1 MLKKLCNYTLKR
13 IIIFTFIIIMI
24 LNIFSPYMVYAS
36 SYDDLRN
43 LIVEIEEDPEVAS
56 AFWTSMGT
64 VDLPRPN
71 RDTYKDEYIDAM
83 TKWVA
88 VQFIPDI
95 DRNNNEE
102 LKDALLWS
110 EPFYEEYMPKDII
123 SDEQYQTGFN
133 NLNKAYEEYNKTLEE
148 GGSKDDALSE
158 GGGSLNQ
165 DITDKVEQ
173 DVQTGMSNGA
183 DIWDGGLQEIG
194 VGGILLDPIFNF
206 VLAIC
211 DAINGTLQS
220 IMYSGEDSNGPLG
233 NILSAIGET
242 FDIMTDET
250 SDAEFDSKG
259 TSSQIKVKIIQRF
272 FGTAYPHFHYS
283 CEEIFSGKVGILGID
298 FISGEGQTEGLAN
311 VRVVIAS
318 WYKTLRLIAIVG
330 FLSILIYTG
339 IRIMISSAAE
349 DKAKYKEWI
358 INWFIGIGILFCMH
372 YIMSFI
378 ITIVQ
383 TFNESLSQSMEY
395 ISVQANVEHFLVIND
410 INATFNTNL
419 IGLVRFCA
427 QSSVP
432 LFKVGYLIL
441 YVMLTTFTV
450 KFTFIYLKRVI
461 NMAFLTL
468 IAPIVAFTYPLDKLS
483 DGKAEGF
490 NMWLKEY
497 VFNALLQP
505 MHFLLYYI
513 LVGSSIMIAAENP
526 IYAIAVMAFMSEGE
540 RLLRKIFGFDKASGG
555 TVKGMQDAFAAA
567 TIATSL
573 RGLMSRGGQKN
584 SAQRKMPAP
593 GGFKGDLK
601 NGIAM
606 NNPNINSGAQIT
618 SGTGGNPIPDSGGN
632 QRNTDSDS
640 NGNGAGSVDNN
651 NPITPSQNENNP
663 RVSSPQTNAQTSN
676 NQNIQTT
683 NSNVNKVGQKPLSI
697 RQKALRT
704 AKNVGKKAVRPIW
717 DFDRTGKYNGKR
729 LIRNVAKGVV
739 GASLGITAA
748 AVQAGISLADGKYHP
763 GEGLASFAAG
773 FGVGGRGF
781 DGVANTF
788 SEGYQDGLTKEEK
801 MRAYQEDFR
810 NREDVIEFCKQNYG
824 DDWKQYRDRMTDN
837 YVYRGFTDLS
847 EMKEMIKYSN
857 AITGDVSGLT
867 DKQRNEKIMQ
877 SDIAAM
883 SIKNVQRR
891 KVSEGSMATVYNRD
905 KEDEYIKSRTQGSS
919 NPTEVANRIRAEN
932 AAIRYYNS
940 IVKD

>member
-1 MLKKLCNYTLKR
+1 
-13 IIIFTFIIIMI
+13 
-24 LNIFSPYMVYAS
+24 MV
-36 SYDDLRN
+36 
-43 LIVEIEEDPEVAS
+43 
-56 AFWTSMGT
+56 
-64 VDLPRPN
+64 LP
-71 RDTYKDEYIDAM
+71 
-83 TKWVA
+83 
-88 VQFIPDI
+88 
-95 DRNNNEE
+95 
-102 LKDALLWS
+102 
-110 EPFYEEYMPKDII
+110 
-123 SDEQYQTGFN
+123 
-133 NLNKAYEEYNKTLEE
+133 
-148 GGSKDDALSE
+148 
-158 GGGSLNQ
+158 
-165 DITDKVEQ
+165 
-173 DVQTGMSNGA
+173 
-183 DIWDGGLQEIG
+183 
-194 VGGILLDPIFNF
+194 
-206 VLAIC
+206 
-211 DAINGTLQS
+211 
-220 IMYSGEDSNGPLG
+220 
-233 NILSAIGET
+233 
-242 FDIMTDET
+242 
-250 SDAEFDSKG
+250 
-259 TSSQIKVKIIQRF
+259 
-272 FGTAYPHFHYS
+272 
-283 CEEIFSGKVGILGID
+283 
-298 FISGEGQTEGLAN
+298 
-311 VRVVIAS
+311 
-318 WYKTLRLIAIVG
+318 
-330 FLSILIYTG
+330 
-339 IRIMISSAAE
+339 
-349 DKAKYKEWI
+349 WI
-358 INWFIGIGILFCMH
+358 I
-372 YIMSFI
+372 
-378 ITIVQ
+378 
-383 TFNESLSQSMEY
+383 
-395 ISVQANVEHFLVIND
+395 
-410 INATFNTNL
+410 
-419 IGLVRFCA
+419 
-427 QSSVP
+427 
-432 LFKVGYLIL
+432 
-441 YVMLTTFTV
+441 
-450 KFTFIYLKRVI
+450 
-461 NMAFLTL
+461 
-468 IAPIVAFTYPLDKLS
+468 
-483 DGKAEGF
+483 
-490 NMWLKEY
+490 
-497 VFNALLQP
+497 
-505 MHFLLYYI
+505 
-513 LVGSSIMIAAENP
+513 
-526 IYAIAVMAFMSEGE
+526 
-540 RLLRKIFGFDKASGG
+540 
-555 TVKGMQDAFAAA
+555 
-567 TIATSL
+567 
-573 RGLMSRGGQKN
+573 
-584 SAQRKMPAP
+584 
-593 GGFKGDLK
+593 
-601 NGIAM
+601 
-606 NNPNINSGAQIT
+606 QIT

>member
-1 MLKKLCNYTLKR
+1 MVG
-13 IIIFTFIIIMI
+13 IIILSDVAEGDEDI
-24 LNIFSPYMVYAS
+24 
-36 SYDDLRN
+36 YD
-43 LIVEIEEDPEVAS
+43 
-56 AFWTSMGT
+56 GG
-64 VDLPRPN
+64 
-71 RDTYKDEYIDAM
+71 IDAYS
-83 TKWVA
+83 
-88 VQFIPDI
+88 
-95 DRNNNEE
+95 
-102 LKDALLWS
+102 DA
-110 EPFYEEYMPKDII
+110 E
-123 SDEQYQTGFN
+123 
-133 NLNKAYEEYNKTLEE
+133 
-148 GGSKDDALSE
+148 
-158 GGGSLNQ
+158 
-165 DITDKVEQ
+165 
-173 DVQTGMSNGA
+173 
-183 DIWDGGLQEIG
+183 
-194 VGGILLDPIFNF
+194 GGILLNAVFELALLIGDAVNAIFQKVMLADESNNNF
-206 VLAIC
+206 IVNIVSTVI
-211 DAINGTLQS
+211 DSFT
-220 IMYSGEDSNGPLG
+220 IMS
-233 NILSAIGET
+233 
-242 FDIMTDET
+242 DE
-250 SDAEFDSKG
+250 SEDAEFDNG
-259 TSSQIKVKIIQRF
+259 NINNTALKVRILQKF
-272 FGTAYPHFHYS
+272 KELEFPHIHYS
-283 CEEIFSGKVGILGID
+283 CEEIFSGKIGILNIN
-298 FISGEGQTEGLAN
+298 FISGEGQSEGLAS
-311 VRVVIAS
+311 VRTVISS
-318 WYKTLRLIAIVG
+318 WYRTLRLMAIVG

-339 IRIMISSAAE
+339 IRIMISSTAE

-358 INWFIGIGILFCMH
+358 INWLIGIAILFFMH

-378 ITIVQ
+378 ITIVEQ
-383 TFNESLSQSMEY
+383 FNKFLSQSMQY
-395 ISVQANVEHFLVIND
+395 IHISSYYAEKSFAIND
-410 INATFNTNL
+410 KSGAFNTNL

-432 LFKVGYLIL
+432 QFKVGYLIL
-441 YVMLTTFTV
+441 YIMLTTYTA

-461 NMAFLTL
+461 NMAFLTM

-513 LVGSSIMIAAENP
+513 LVGSSVIIAAENP
-526 IYAIAVMAFMSEGE
+526 IYAIAVLAFMSEGE

-573 RGLMSRGGQKN
+573 RGLMSKGGQKN
-584 SAQRKMPAP
+584 STQRKMTAP
-593 GGFKGDLK
+593 GGFKDDLK

-606 NNPNINSGAQIT
+606 NNPNINSAAQLT
-618 SGTGGNPIPDSGGN
+618 SGTEEKPTSDSGGN
-632 QRNTDSDS
+632 QRNSDSDS
-640 NGNGAGSVDNN
+640 SGNGAESVDNN
-651 NPITPSQNENNP
+651 NTRTLNPNENNS
-663 RVSSPQTNAQTSN
+663 RDSSSQTNGQTED
-676 NQNIQTT
+676 NQKTQTV
-683 NSNVNKVGQKPLSI
+683 NSNANKEGQKPLSI

-739 GASLGITAA
+739 GTGLGITAA

-788 SEGYQDGLTKEEK
+788 SEGYQEGLTEEEK
-801 MRAYQEDFR
+801 MQAYQEDFR
-810 NREDVIEFCKQNYG
+810 NREDVIEFCKQTYG

-837 YVYRGFTDLS
+837 YVYRGFTDLG

-867 DKQRNEKIMQ
+867 DKQRKEKILQ

-891 KVSEGSMATVYNRD
+891 KINEGSMSTVYNRD
-905 KEDEYIKSRTQGSS
+905 KEDEYIKARTQDSS
-919 NPTEVANRIRAEN
+919 NPTELANRIRTEN

>member
-1 MLKKLCNYTLKR
+1 M
-13 IIIFTFIIIMI
+13 
-24 LNIFSPYMVYAS
+24 
-36 SYDDLRN
+36 
-43 LIVEIEEDPEVAS
+43 
-56 AFWTSMGT
+56 
-64 VDLPRPN
+64 
-71 RDTYKDEYIDAM
+71 
-83 TKWVA
+83 
-88 VQFIPDI
+88 
-95 DRNNNEE
+95 
-102 LKDALLWS
+102 
-110 EPFYEEYMPKDII
+110 
-123 SDEQYQTGFN
+123 
-133 NLNKAYEEYNKTLEE
+133 
-148 GGSKDDALSE
+148 
-158 GGGSLNQ
+158 
-165 DITDKVEQ
+165 
-173 DVQTGMSNGA
+173 
-183 DIWDGGLQEIG
+183 IWDGAEQDSDGSITSVFADL
-194 VGGILLDPIFNF
+194 VGGILLNPMFNL
-206 VLAIC
+206 VLAVM
-211 DAINGTLQS
+211 DAINSILQRV
-220 IMYSGEDSNGPLG
+220 MYSGEDANGPLSLIVG
-233 NILSAIGET
+233 GITDS
-242 FDIMTDET
+242 FDIMTKDK
-250 SDAEFDSKG
+250 SDKEFDSSVG
-259 TSSQIKVKIIQRF
+259 QASSITVEILAGNGSVK
-272 FGTAYPHFHYS
+272 YPHIHYS

-298 FISGEGQTEGLAN
+298 FISGEGQTEDLAS
-311 VRVVIAS
+311 VRKVIAS

-339 IRIMISSAAE
+339 IRIMLSATAA

-358 INWFIGIGILFCMH
+358 INWVIGLGILFCMH

-378 ITIVQ
+378 ITVIQ
-383 TFNESLSQSMEY
+383 RFNEGLSNSLEY
-395 ISVQANVEHFLVIND
+395 IHVGGTTSVGVPVTTE
-410 INATFNTNL
+410 FNTNL
-419 IGLVRFCA
+419 IGLVRYCA
-427 QSSVP
+427 QSTVT
-432 LFKVGYLIL
+432 LFKLSYLIL
-441 YVMLTTFTV
+441 YVMLTTYTL
-450 KFTFIYLKRVI
+450 KFTFVYLKRVI

-483 DGKAEGF
+483 DGNAQGF
-490 NMWLKEY
+490 SMWLKEY

-513 LVGSSIMIAAENP
+513 LVGSSIKIAALNP
-526 IYAIAVMAFMSEGE
+526 IYAIAVLAFMSEGE

-555 TVKGMQDAFAAA
+555 TVKGMQDAFAVA
-567 TIATSL
+567 TVATSL
-573 RGLMSRGGQKN
+573 RGIMSKGGQKN

-606 NNPNINSGAQIT
+606 NNPNINSGAQLT
-618 SGTGGNPIPDSGGN
+618 SGTGGNSIFDSGGN
-632 QRNTDSDS
+632 QRNTDS

-651 NPITPSQNENNP
+651 NPRTPSQNENNS
-663 RVSSPQTNAQTSN
+663 RVSSLQTNGQTSN
-676 NQNIQTT
+676 NQNTQTI

-773 FGVGGRGF
+773 FGVGGKGF

-801 MRAYQEDFR
+801 MQAYQEDFR

-847 EMKEMIKYSN
+847 EMKEMMKYSN

>member
-1 MLKKLCNYTLKR
+1 MVGIN
-13 IIIFTFIIIMI
+13 IFTDVAEGDEDI
-24 LNIFSPYMVYAS
+24 
-36 SYDDLRN
+36 YD
-43 LIVEIEEDPEVAS
+43 
-56 AFWTSMGT
+56 GG
-64 VDLPRPN
+64 
-71 RDTYKDEYIDAM
+71 IDAYS
-83 TKWVA
+83 
-88 VQFIPDI
+88 
-95 DRNNNEE
+95 
-102 LKDALLWS
+102 DA
-110 EPFYEEYMPKDII
+110 E
-123 SDEQYQTGFN
+123 
-133 NLNKAYEEYNKTLEE
+133 
-148 GGSKDDALSE
+148 
-158 GGGSLNQ
+158 
-165 DITDKVEQ
+165 
-173 DVQTGMSNGA
+173 
-183 DIWDGGLQEIG
+183 
-194 VGGILLDPIFNF
+194 GGILLNPLFELALLIGDAVNAIFQKIMLADESNNNF
-206 VLAIC
+206 I
-211 DAINGTLQS
+211 
-220 IMYSGEDSNGPLG
+220 G
-233 NILSAIGET
+233 NIVSTVIDSFT
-242 FDIMTDET
+242 IMSDE
-250 SDAEFDSKG
+250 SEDAEFDNG
-259 TSSQIKVKIIQRF
+259 NINNTALKVRILQKYKELEF
-272 FGTAYPHFHYS
+272 PHIHYS
-283 CEEIFSGKVGILGID
+283 CEEIFSGKIGILNIN
-298 FISGEGQTEGLAN
+298 FISGEGQSEGLAS
-311 VRVVIAS
+311 VRTVISS
-318 WYKTLRLIAIVG
+318 WYRTLRLMAIVG

-339 IRIMISSAAE
+339 IRIMISSTAE

-358 INWFIGIGILFCMH
+358 INWLIGIAILFFMH

-378 ITIVQ
+378 ITIVEQ
-383 TFNESLSQSMEY
+383 FNKFLSQSMQY
-395 ISVQANVEHFLVIND
+395 IHISSYYAEKSFSIND
-410 INATFNTNL
+410 KSGAFNTNL

-432 LFKVGYLIL
+432 QFKVGYLIL
-441 YVMLTTFTV
+441 YIMLTTFTA

-461 NMAFLTL
+461 NMAFLTM

-513 LVGSSIMIAAENP
+513 LVGSSVIIAAENP
-526 IYAIAVMAFMSEGE
+526 IYAIAVLAFMSEGE

-573 RGLMSRGGQKN
+573 RGLMSKGGQKN
-584 SAQRKMPAP
+584 STQRKMTAP
-593 GGFKGDLK
+593 GGFKDDLK

-606 NNPNINSGAQIT
+606 NNPNINSAAQLT
-618 SGTGGNPIPDSGGN
+618 SGTEEKPTSDSGGN
-632 QRNTDSDS
+632 QRNSDSDS

>member
-1 MLKKLCNYTLKR
+1 MVGIN
-13 IIIFTFIIIMI
+13 I
-24 LNIFSPYMVYAS
+24 LTDVAEGDEDI
-36 SYDDLRN
+36 YD
-43 LIVEIEEDPEVAS
+43 
-56 AFWTSMGT
+56 GG
-64 VDLPRPN
+64 
-71 RDTYKDEYIDAM
+71 IDAYS
-83 TKWVA
+83 
-88 VQFIPDI
+88 
-95 DRNNNEE
+95 
-102 LKDALLWS
+102 DA
-110 EPFYEEYMPKDII
+110 E
-123 SDEQYQTGFN
+123 
-133 NLNKAYEEYNKTLEE
+133 
-148 GGSKDDALSE
+148 
-158 GGGSLNQ
+158 
-165 DITDKVEQ
+165 
-173 DVQTGMSNGA
+173 
-183 DIWDGGLQEIG
+183 
-194 VGGILLDPIFNF
+194 GGILLNPLFELALLIGDAVNAIFQKIMLADESNNNF
-206 VLAIC
+206 I
-211 DAINGTLQS
+211 
-220 IMYSGEDSNGPLG
+220 G
-233 NILSAIGET
+233 NIVSTVIDSFT
-242 FDIMTDET
+242 IMSDE
-250 SDAEFDSKG
+250 SEDAEFDNG
-259 TSSQIKVKIIQRF
+259 NINNTALKVRILQKYKELEF
-272 FGTAYPHFHYS
+272 PHIHYS
-283 CEEIFSGKVGILGID
+283 CEEIFSGKIGILNIN
-298 FISGEGQTEGLAN
+298 FISGEGQSEGLAS
-311 VRVVIAS
+311 VRTVISS
-318 WYKTLRLIAIVG
+318 WYRTLRLMAIVG

-339 IRIMISSAAE
+339 IRIMISSTAE

-358 INWFIGIGILFCMH
+358 INWLIGIAILFFMH

-378 ITIVQ
+378 ITIVEQ
-383 TFNESLSQSMEY
+383 FNKFLSQSMQY
-395 ISVQANVEHFLVIND
+395 IHISSYYAEKSFSIND
-410 INATFNTNL
+410 KSGAFNTNL

-427 QSSVP
+427 QSSVTQ
-432 LFKVGYLIL
+432 FKVGYLIL
-441 YVMLTTFTV
+441 YIMLTTFTA

-461 NMAFLTL
+461 NMAFLTM

-513 LVGSSIMIAAENP
+513 LVGSSVIIAAENP
-526 IYAIAVMAFMSEGE
+526 IYAIAVLAFMSEGE

-573 RGLMSRGGQKN
+573 RGLMSKGGQKN
-584 SAQRKMPAP
+584 STQRKMTAP
-593 GGFKGDLK
+593 GGFKDDLK

-606 NNPNINSGAQIT
+606 NNPNINSAAQLT
-618 SGTGGNPIPDSGGN
+618 SGTEEKPTSDSGGN
-632 QRNTDSDS
+632 QRNSDSDS

>member
-1 MLKKLCNYTLKR
+1 MLKKIYNNTLKR
-13 IIIFTFIIIMI
+13 IIIFTLIIIII
-24 LNIFSPYMVYAS
+24 LNVFSPYMVYAS

-133 NLNKAYEEYNKTLEE
+133 KLNKAYEEYNKTLEE

-158 GGGSLNQ
+158 GGGSLND

-173 DVQTGMSNGA
+173 DVQDGMSKGA
-183 DIWDGGLQEIG
+183 DIWDGGLENLSFGG
-194 VGGILLDPIFNF
+194 VVFNAISNLAFAILDSIN
-206 VLAIC
+206 AI
-211 DAINGTLQS
+211 LQS
-220 IMYSGEDSNGPLG
+220 IMYSGEDINGPVG
-233 NILSAIGET
+233 AILTVVNNS
-242 FDIMTDET
+242 FDIMSNKSE
-250 SDAEFDSKG
+250 DAEFDRVGSNQNI
-259 TSSQIKVKIIQRF
+259 SVKLTKLL
-272 FGTAYPHFHYS
+272 FGVQYPHIHYS
-283 CEEIFSGKVGILGID
+283 CEEIFSGRVGILGID
-298 FISGEGQTEGLAN
+298 FISGEGQTEGLAS
-311 VRVVIAS
+311 VRTVIAS

-339 IRIMISSAAE
+339 IRIMISSTAE
-349 DKAKYKEWI
+349 EKAKYKEWI
-358 INWFIGIGILFCMH
+358 VNWFVGIAILFCLH

-383 TFNESLSQSMEY
+383 KFNEMLGNSLQYIQVTSMLTDSY
-395 ISVQANVEHFLVIND
+395 V
-410 INATFNTNL
+410 TFNTNL
-419 IGLVRFCA
+419 IGLVRFCTNS
-427 QSSVP
+427 QVGIFR
-432 LFKVGYLIL
+432 LGYLIL
-441 YVMLTTFTV
+441 YAMLTAFTL
-450 KFTFIYLKRVI
+450 KFTFVYLKRVV

-490 NMWLKEY
+490 SMWLKEY

-513 LVGSSIMIAAENP
+513 LVGSSITIAAKNP
-526 IYAIAVMAFMSEGE
+526 IYAIAVMAFMAEGE

-573 RGLMSRGGQKN
+573 RGLLSKGGQKG
-584 SAQRKMPAP
+584 SSQRKMPSP

-606 NNPNINSGAQIT
+606 NNPNINTGSQLSGEIDN
-618 SGTGGNPIPDSGGN
+618 SGGMPPSGGN
-632 QRNTDSDS
+632 GGARDSGNNESGQGDTSLS
-640 NGNGAGSVDNN
+640 NGTNN
-651 NPITPSQNENNP
+651 TRTLSTNENNNTLG
-663 RVSSPQTNAQTSN
+663 SQTNVN
-676 NQNIQTT
+676 NQSLSIADKNTKKT
-683 NSNVNKVGQKPLSI
+683 EQKPLSI

-704 AKNVGKKAVRPIW
+704 AKSVGKRAVRPIW

-729 LIRNVAKGVV
+729 LVRNIAKGVV
-739 GASLGITAA
+739 GTGLGVTAA
-748 AVQAGISLADGKYHP
+748 AVQAGLSLADGKYSAKEF
-763 GEGLASFAAG
+763 GASLAAGYGLANMG
-773 FGVGGRGF
+773 IDRVT
-781 DGVANTF
+781 NTF
-788 SEGYQDGLTKEEK
+788 SEGYQEGLTKEEK
-801 MRAYQEDFR
+801 MQAYQEDFR

-837 YVYRGFTDLS
+837 YVYRGFTDLG

-867 DKQRNEKIMQ
+867 DKQRKEKIMQ

-891 KVSEGSMATVYNRD
+891 KINEGSMSTVYNRD
-905 KEDEYIKSRTQGSS
+905 KEDEYIKARTQGSS
-919 NPTEVANRIRAEN
+919 NPTELANRIRTEN

-940 IVKD
+940 IVKG